1 MILNTT
7 GAVALTLTLH
17 GVPLPSEVDVYR
29 LSAPV
34 VERERQPQPE
44 PEPVPAKLSPAEHGA
59 LIGFAA
65 GCAVGTGLG
74 VWFVTKADDE
84 KPVAQTVRAC
94 LAVGAMGA
102 VMGLV
107 IGGSRGP

>member
-1 MILNTT
+1 M
-7 GAVALTLTLH
+7 
-17 GVPLPSEVDVYR
+17 
-29 LSAPV
+29 
-34 VERERQPQPE
+34 
-44 PEPVPAKLSPAEHGA
+44 LSPAERGA

-84 KPVAQTVRAC
+84 KPVGQTVRAC

-102 VMGLV
+102 LMGLV